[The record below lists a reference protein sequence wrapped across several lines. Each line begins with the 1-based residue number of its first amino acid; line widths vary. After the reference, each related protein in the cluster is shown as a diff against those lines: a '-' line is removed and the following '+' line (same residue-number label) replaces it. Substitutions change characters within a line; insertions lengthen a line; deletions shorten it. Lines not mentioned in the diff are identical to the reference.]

1 MSKNE
6 REIDDILR
14 DMDILKLS
22 LINQLSSTKIMYVDL
37 LTYYNTL
44 EALKVEYQ
52 TALLRRV

>member
-1 MSKNE
+1 MMSE
-6 REIDDILR
+6 RDVDEILR
-14 DMDILKLS
+14 DMNILKLS
-22 LINQLSSTKIMYVDL
+22 LINQLSNTKIMYVDL